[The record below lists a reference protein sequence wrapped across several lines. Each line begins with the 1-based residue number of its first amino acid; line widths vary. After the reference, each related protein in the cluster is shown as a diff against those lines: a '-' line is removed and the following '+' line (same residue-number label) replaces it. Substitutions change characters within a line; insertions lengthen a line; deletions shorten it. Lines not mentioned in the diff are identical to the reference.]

1 VKVPPVILLRTQPAR
16 WWLAGGVAAALGVW
30 VLFRFD
36 PVRYAFYPR
45 CLFHATTG
53 LHCPGCGAL
62 RGVHEL
68 LHGHWLTA
76 LRLNALVFGWLPL
89 LFVGWCWRCWRE
101 RERMQADLLRLSARS
116 GWWMLGALLAFGVL
130 RNLPVYPCTLLAP

>member
-1 VKVPPVILLRTQPAR
+1 VNVPPVILPRAGRAR
-16 WWLAGGVAAALGVW
+16 WWLAGAVAVVLGAW

-36 PVRYAFYPR
+36 PVRYGFYPR

-62 RGVHEL
+62 RGIHEF

-76 LRLNALVFGWLPL
+76 LRLNALVFGLLPF
-89 LFVGWCWRCWRE
+89 LFARWCWQRWRE
-101 RERMQADLLRLSARS
+101 REPLRPDLLPLSARS
-116 GWWMLGALLAFGVL
+116 GWWMLGALLVFGVV
-130 RNLPVYPCTLLAP
+130 RNIPVYPFSLLAP